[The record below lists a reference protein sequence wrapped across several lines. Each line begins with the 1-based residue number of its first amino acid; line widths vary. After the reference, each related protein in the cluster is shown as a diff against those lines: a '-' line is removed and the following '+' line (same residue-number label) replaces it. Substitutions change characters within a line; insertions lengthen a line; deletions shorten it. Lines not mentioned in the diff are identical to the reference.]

1 VLENRVARL
10 EAELGVPA
18 EGGDDGMVPVSA
30 EERLAGHRAMVE
42 MLRGLH
48 SEEQIAELEREFVPG
63 PKWQRRLSPAA
74 FEQIAMTL
82 ATRSV
87 SASVEVQSDDA
98 CRPLAP

>member
-1 VLENRVARL
+1 MSRVLENRVARL

-18 EGGDDGMVPVSA
+18 EGGDDGLVPVSA

-48 SEEQIAELEREFVPG
+48 SQEQITELEREFVPG

-74 FEQIAMTL
+74 LEQIDLML
-82 ATRSV
+82 ATRPV
-87 SASVEVQSDDA
+87 SAPIEV
-98 CRPLAP
+98 LA